1 MAASLRATQVVEC
14 GPHQLSHLHM
24 TVERRETP
32 LRFCPTCWT
41 LFGMTGV
48 PLNPVVA
55 PEADA
60 RSESRMTDALTP
72 NVKLF
77 LTGSTIVLV
86 VSAILGRLR

>member
-1 MAASLRATQVVEC
+1 
-14 GPHQLSHLHM
+14 
-24 TVERRETP
+24 
-32 LRFCPTCWT
+32 
-41 LFGMTGV
+41 MTGV